1 MPIYFII
8 SPFFLGNLNYKSF
21 SDYENKL
28 QSKQKLLNKEILN
41 DYPFIYSDNKNN
53 NFNTEKDQGYCCQYY
68 KRAFKTFYNEDKKAP
83 ILLYTLKYYIL
94 KLETK
99 IIHRRV
105 IWSFSKEKI
114 LERPILGHGI
124 FSSRVIGDQY
134 KIKNQENKM
143 LSAIPLHPH
152 NSILQIWL
160 ELGFLGIILFYFF
173 LFNIIN
179 KIYQIKKIN
188 HQHAAFGL
196 VSLFQIFLIG
206 QFSYGFWQTWW
217 ISIIFITILIY
228 SILYK
233 KLLQVR

>member
-1 MPIYFII
+1 
-8 SPFFLGNLNYKSF
+8 
-21 SDYENKL
+21 
-28 QSKQKLLNKEILN
+28 
-41 DYPFIYSDNKNN
+41 
-53 NFNTEKDQGYCCQYY
+53 
-68 KRAFKTFYNEDKKAP
+68 
-83 ILLYTLKYYIL
+83 
-94 KLETK
+94 
-99 IIHRRV
+99 
-105 IWSFSKEKI
+105 
-114 LERPILGHGI
+114 
-124 FSSRVIGDQY
+124 
-134 KIKNQENKM
+134 M